1 MIILFSQNSGS
12 VVADFVPETSDVFIT
27 LSYFRIL
34 VLTTFITNVTYCY
47 DKVLNVL
54 VYFKCIFQSQF
65 KSWKAY

>member
-1 MIILFSQNSGS
+1 MIILLSQNYVS
-12 VVADFVPETSDVFIT
+12 VINDFVPETSDVFTT

-34 VLTTFITNVTYCY
+34 LLTTFITNVIYHY
-47 DKVLNVL
+47 DKVLNRL